1 MTRPMRHD
9 LYRSLA
15 VIVAAALV
23 ACGGLTAGSQ
33 KASTVPGGTYRG
45 VGTGAGLES
54 LTALA
59 KRFQE
64 RHPGVTFKL
73 EDVGADTSVA
83 LVANGDADFGFLS
96 RDLKP
101 EEKARLV
108 AVPYA
113 GTGTGLAVNPSN
125 VIGALTKE
133 QVRKIYAGEIT
144 DWSQVGGQPGEI
156 RPLVRENGSSTRAS
170 FETYFFDGKPAYGKN
185 VIEVVESGP
194 TYQAVRDFKSAIA
207 MITIQKT
214 TAEDPTLHLLAL
226 DGIAATTRNVNSG
239 AYPVR
244 RPIILTLHPDPARL
258 KPTVAAFFD
267 FIKSAEGQEI
277 LAGF

>member
-1 MTRPMRHD
+1 MRHNV
-9 LYRSLA
+9 YLA
-15 VIVAAALV
+15 AILAATVV
-23 ACGGLTAGSQ
+23 ACGGLAP
-33 KASTVPGGTYRG
+33 STSKSNLPGGSYRG

-59 KRFQE
+59 KRFEQL
-64 RHPGVTFKL
+64 HPGVSFKL
-73 EDVGADTSVA
+73 EDLGADTSIA

-96 RDLKP
+96 RDLKA
-101 EEKARLV
+101 EEKARLTSI
-108 AVPYA
+108 PYA
-113 GTGTGLAVNPSN
+113 GTGTGLAVNPLN

-133 QVRKIYAGEIT
+133 QVRRIYAGEIT

-170 FETYFFDGKPAYGKN
+170 FEAYFFDGKPAYGKN

-214 TAEDPTLHLLAL
+214 TAEDPTLRLVAL

-244 RPIILTLHPDPARL
+244 RPIILTLHPDPARM
-258 KPTVAAFFD
+258 KPAVTAFFD
-267 FIKSAEGQEI
+267 FIKTPEGQEI

>member
-1 MTRPMRHD
+1 MRH
-9 LYRSLA
+9 
-15 VIVAAALV
+15 IVYLAALLAIALT
-23 ACGGLTAGSQ
+23 ACGGTSAT
-33 KASTVPGGTYRG
+33 KSTVPGGTYRG

-59 KRFQE
+59 IRFQQ
-64 RHPGVTFKL
+64 RNPGVQIKL
-73 EDVGADTSVA
+73 EDVGSDTSVA

-96 RDLKP
+96 RDLKT
-101 EEKARLV
+101 EEKTRLT
-108 AVPYA
+108 ALPYA
-113 GTGTGLAVNPSN
+113 GTGTGLAVNTQN
-125 VIGALTKE
+125 AIGALSTE
-133 QVRKIYAGEIT
+133 QVRRIYSGEIT

-156 RPLVRENGSSTRAS
+156 RPLVRESGSSTRAS
-170 FETYFFDGKPAYGKN
+170 FEAHFFGGKPTYGRN

-194 TYQAVRDFKSAIA
+194 TYQAIRDFKGAIA

-214 TAEDPTLHLLAL
+214 TAEDATLRLLAL
-226 DGIAATTRNVNSG
+226 DGIAATTRNVNGG

-258 KPTVAAFFD
+258 KPAIAAFFD
-267 FIKSAEGQEI
+267 FIKTSEGQEI